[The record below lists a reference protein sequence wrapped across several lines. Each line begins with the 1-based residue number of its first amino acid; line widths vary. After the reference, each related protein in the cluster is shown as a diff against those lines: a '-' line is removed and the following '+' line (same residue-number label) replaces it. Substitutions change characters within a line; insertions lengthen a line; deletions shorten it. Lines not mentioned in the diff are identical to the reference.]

1 MRTLYRKK
9 RKTLLD
15 AIKRE
20 FGGHAAVRGENAGLH
35 IILEV
40 KSAPSEE
47 WLTQKALEKG
57 VKVYPASVSYMP
69 PLIHTRSS
77 SGLADFLKKAS
88 QTASKS

>member
-1 MRTLYRKK
+1 MYSMPLLFYEKRGLSKALESNENTLPKK

-35 IILEV
+35 IILGV

-47 WLTQKALEKG
+47 WLTQKRWKRG
-57 VKVYPASVSYMP
+57 
-69 PLIHTRSS
+69 
-77 SGLADFLKKAS
+77 
-88 QTASKS
+88 